1 MIVLGCFFFRFKS
14 KDGFKLCLALLNTE
28 PLDARGAVVNNE
40 GSKREKYIRIK
51 IIKMLKDKKHQ
62 NIIQINYFKKNNI
75 SCRIAKVNILKFE

>member
-28 PLDARGAVVNNE
+28 PLNARGAVVNNE

-62 NIIQINYFKKNNI
+62 NIIQKIISKKIIFHAELKMVII
-75 SCRIAKVNILKFE
+75 SKFE